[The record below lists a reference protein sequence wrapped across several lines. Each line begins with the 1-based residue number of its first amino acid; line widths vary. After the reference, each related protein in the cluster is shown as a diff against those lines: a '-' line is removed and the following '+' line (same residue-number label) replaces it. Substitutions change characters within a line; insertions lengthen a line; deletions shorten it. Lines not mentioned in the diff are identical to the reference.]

1 MANKLIIV
9 ALVLT
14 VVLGSW
20 FAYYYSDKEVIKRQ
34 LTGLA
39 GKLEKEA
46 GETPIQ
52 LALKMRAVKD
62 QLADRCRIV
71 VPERSFDEAL
81 EQDLIIRYLMYRHN
95 GYEVITVVFEEL
107 QVDIPAKGEAAAQV
121 TVRINMNKANQA
133 EAVEESGQVDLTLKK
148 GEDNW
153 LLHTVIVPENLVMI
167 E

>member
-1 MANKLIIV
+1 MVNKLIIV
-9 ALVLT
+9 VLVLA

-20 FAYYYSDKEVIKRQ
+20 FAYYFSDKEVIKRQ

-39 GKLEKEA
+39 RDLGKEA
-46 GETPIQ
+46 KETPIR

-62 QLADRCRIV
+62 QLADRCQV
-71 VPERSFDEAL
+71 LVPEQSFNEAL

-95 GYEVITVVFEEL
+95 SYEDITVVFEEL
-107 QVDIPAKGEAAAQV
+107 QVDIPTKGEATAQV
-121 TVRINMNKANQA
+121 TVRINMNEVNQE
-133 EAVEESGQVDLTLKK
+133 EAVEESGQVELSLKK

-153 LLHTVIVPENLVMI
+153 LLHSVIVPENLVMI

>member
-1 MANKLIIV
+1 MVNRLIIV
-9 ALVLT
+9 ALVLA

-62 QLADRCRIV
+62 QLVDRCRIV

-81 EQDLIIRYLMYRHN
+81 EQDLIIRYLMYRHTS
-95 GYEVITVVFEEL
+95 YEVITVVFEEL
-107 QVDIPAKGEAAAQV
+107 QVDIPARDEAAAQV
-121 TVRINMNKANQA
+121 TVRINMNKSDQQ
-133 EAVEESGQVDLTLKK
+133 EAVEESGQVDLTLTK

-153 LLHTVIVPENLVMI
+153 LLHTVIVPENLV

>member
-1 MANKLIIV
+1 MFNKLIIV
-9 ALVLT
+9 ALVLA

-20 FAYYYSDKEVIKRQ
+20 FAYYFSDKEVLKRQ
-34 LTGLA
+34 ITGLA
-39 GKLEKEA
+39 GELDKKA

-62 QLADRCRIV
+62 QLADRCRVV

-95 GYEVITVVFEEL
+95 SYEVITVAFEDL
-107 QVDIPAKGEAAAQV
+107 YVDIPTKGEATAQL
-121 TVRINMNKANQA
+121 TVRINMNKANQT
-133 EAVEESGQVDLTLKK
+133 EAVEESGQVELTLKK

-153 LLHTVIVPENLVMI
+153 LLHTVIVPENLV

>member
-1 MANKLIIV
+1 MTNKLITI
-9 ALVLT
+9 ALLLA

-20 FAYYYSDKEVIKRQ
+20 FAYYFSDKEVIKRQ

-71 VPERSFDEAL
+71 VPEQSFDEAL

-95 GYEVITVVFEEL
+95 SYEVITVVFEEL

-121 TVRINMNKANQA
+121 IVRINMNKENQE
-133 EAVEESGQVDLTLKK
+133 EAVDESGQVELTLKK
-148 GEDNW
+148 VEDNW
-153 LLHTVIVPENLVMI
+153 LLHTVFVPENLVK
-167 E
+167 

>member
-9 ALVLT
+9 VLLLA
-14 VVLGSW
+14 VVFGSW
-20 FAYYYSDKEVIKRQ
+20 FAYYFSDKEVIKRQ

-52 LALKMRAVKD
+52 LAFKMRAVKD
-62 QLADRCRIV
+62 QLADRCQV
-71 VPERSFDEAL
+71 LVPEQSFDEAL

-95 GYEVITVVFEEL
+95 SYEVITVVFEEL
-107 QVDIPAKGEAAAQV
+107 QVDIPAKGEAAAQI
-121 TVRINMNKANQA
+121 TVRIDMNEVNQE
-133 EAVEESGQVDLTLKK
+133 EAVEESGQVEITLKK

>member
-1 MANKLIIV
+1 MVNKLIIV
-9 ALVLT
+9 VLVLA
-14 VVLGSW
+14 VVFGGW
-20 FAYYYSDKEVIKRQ
+20 FAYYYSDKQVITRQ

-39 GKLEKEA
+39 GKLGKEA

-62 QLADRCRIV
+62 QLADRCQV
-71 VPERSFDEAL
+71 LVPEQSFDEAL

-95 GYEVITVVFEEL
+95 SYEVITVVFEEL

-121 TVRINMNKANQA
+121 TVRINMNNPNQE
-133 EAVEESGQVDLTLKK
+133 EAVEESGQVELTLKK
-148 GEDNW
+148 DQDNW

>member
-1 MANKLIIV
+1 MANKLIPI
-9 ALVLT
+9 ALLLA
-14 VVLGSW
+14 VVFCSW
-20 FAYYYSDKEVIKRQ
+20 FAYYFSDKEVIKRQ

-39 GKLEKEA
+39 GELEKET
-46 GETPIQ
+46 GETAIQ

-62 QLADRCRIV
+62 QLADMCRIV
-71 VPERSFDEAL
+71 VPERSFDEAV

-95 GYEVITVVFEEL
+95 SYEVITVVFEEL

-121 TVRINMNKANQA
+121 TVRINMNEVNQE
-133 EAVEESGQVDLTLKK
+133 EAVEESGQVEITLKK

-153 LLHTVIVPENLVMI
+153 LLHRVIVPENLV